1 MTINKNGNL
10 VKSFKTRIYP
20 NQDQKN
26 YFNKCFGVRRKVWN
40 MALEDYQNRDD
51 DRQFSGFDFQKKLNN
66 EIKQSGEYPYLYE
79 VNSMVRQESLKD
91 LDDSFKRYRDEQKK
105 ARKSKHTIDTEKFKP
120 KFKKKKHSNES
131 FRFMV
136 KDKKS
141 LPIRFLSKKWIKVSV
156 MKGIK
161 PFIIKSKESMKF
173 VNSNNHRF
181 LSYTISRKNEKFY
194 ISVTYEINNYK
205 KQREN
210 NYSIGIDMGMKT
222 PLACVDSNGQVFEF
236 KIPYRLWEQER
247 KTEKLHRKLDSKK
260 YYSKS
265 YYKTL
270 KQLRKSYNREE
281 NILED
286 YRDKITNWLVKNYKI
301 INIEPYSHQLGE
313 NLKRSARRSNRRFG
327 KYDFLEKLKYKIIQY
342 DNELNIITKKK
353 TTQTCSSCGYV
364 RNNEEKLVLGDEI
377 HDCPNC
383 EVVLDRDLN
392 AAKNILDLKYV

>member
-1 MTINKNGNL
+1 MINKNGKL

-20 NQDQKN
+20 NQDQIN
-26 YFNKCFGVRRKVWN
+26 YFNKCFGVRRKIWN
-40 MALEDYQNRDD
+40 MALEDYQNKDD
-51 DRQFSGFDFQKKLNN
+51 DAQFSGFDYQKKLNN
-66 EIKQSGEYPYLYE
+66 EIYESGKYPYLYE
-79 VNSMVRQESLKD
+79 VNSMVRQEALKD
-91 LDDSFKRYRDEQKK
+91 LDESFKIYRNEQKK
-105 ARKSKHTIDTEKFKP
+105 ARKSKDAIDTEKFKP

-136 KDKKS
+136 KDKKY
-141 LPIRFLSKKWIKVSV
+141 LPIRFLSKKWIKISV

-173 VNSNNHRF
+173 INSNNHRF
-181 LSYTISRKNEKFY
+181 LTYTISRKNEKYY

-205 KQREN
+205 KQRLN
-210 NYSIGIDMGMKT
+210 NDSIGIDMGMKT
-222 PLACVDSNGQVFEF
+222 PLVCVDSNGQTFEF
-236 KIPYRLWEQER
+236 KIPHNLWKQER
-247 KTEKLHRKLDSKK
+247 KTEKLQAKLSSKK

-270 KQLRKSYNREE
+270 KQLRKSYNREC

-286 YRDKITNWLVKNYKI
+286 YRDKITNWLVKNYKV
-301 INIEPYSHQLGE
+301 INIEPYSHKASN
-313 NLKRSARRSNRRFG
+313 NLRNARRSNRRFG
-327 KYDFLEKLKYKIIQY
+327 KYDFLEKLKYKILQY

-364 RNNEEKLVLGDEI
+364 RTNDEKLVIGDDI
-377 HDCPNC
+377 HDCPKCN
-383 EVVLDRDLN
+383 VVLDRDLN

>member
-1 MTINKNGNL
+1 MINKNGKL
-10 VKSFKTRIYP
+10 IKSFKTRIYP
-20 NQDQKN
+20 NQFQKD

-51 DRQFSGFDFQKKLNN
+51 DVKFSGFDFQKKLNN
-66 EIKQSGEYPYLYE
+66 EIYNSGEHSYLYE
-79 VNSMVRQESLKD
+79 VNSMVRQEALKD
-91 LDDSFKRYRDEQKK
+91 LDKTFQKYRDEQKK
-105 ARKSKHTIDTEKFKP
+105 ARKSKYVIDTERFKP

-136 KDKKS
+136 KNKKY
-141 LPIRFLSKKWIKVSV
+141 LPIKFISKKYIKITS
-156 MKGIK
+156 MAGIK

-194 ISVTYEINNYK
+194 ISVNYEINNYK

-210 NYSIGIDMGMKT
+210 SDSIGIDMGMKT
-222 PLACVDSNGQVFEF
+222 PLSCVDSNGQTFEF
-236 KIPYRLWEQER
+236 KIPHTLWKQER

-270 KQLRKSYNREE
+270 KQLRKSYNREQ

-286 YRDKITNWLVKNYKI
+286 YRDKITNWLVKNYKV
-301 INIEPYSHQLGE
+301 INIEPYTHKSGD
-313 NLKRSARRSNRRFG
+313 NLRNARRSNRRFG
-327 KYDFLEKLKYKIIQY
+327 KYDFLEKLKYKVLQY

-364 RNNEEKLVLGDEI
+364 RTNKEKLVLGEDT

-383 EVVLDRDLN
+383 DVVLDRDLN